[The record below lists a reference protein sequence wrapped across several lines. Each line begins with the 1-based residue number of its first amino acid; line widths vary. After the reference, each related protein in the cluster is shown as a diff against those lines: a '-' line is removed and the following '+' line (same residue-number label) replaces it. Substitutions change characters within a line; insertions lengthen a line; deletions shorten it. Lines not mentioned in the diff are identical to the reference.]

1 MSASYPNPLNDEVFL
16 FGASCAPYAKGLDWP
31 MEEWDRDL
39 ATMKR
44 LNFNTVRIFAPWDRI
59 EPVEGEFDFHKQD
72 HLFDL
77 AEKHG
82 IGVVLNFGGLFWNL
96 CGLYPPAY
104 LLKDARC
111 QTLMNTP
118 EAPTHSITP
127 QRIICSDDPVFRSHA
142 FRFLEQTVRRYAGR
156 ESLAAW
162 MIWNEPQSMFCYC
175 PHTQVKF
182 RRWLERKY
190 GTIEKLK
197 AVWSTEYPVTHTCW
211 EDITAPAYACGLPI
225 WFDWVRFNQFR
236 LYDTMSEIT
245 QMVRRIDPS
254 GRPTTSNFVY
264 HMAATEGPLSTPRY
278 GLDIGRAGEALTMM
292 GVSCYTVEHLHDLG
306 PGYLTAYKLSR
317 LRSASQDVNRR
328 MLVLETGVGP
338 NKRMITRAQR
348 LMTFWHLIAHN
359 AKSIILWNYRSR
371 AGDSQVALFHLM
383 KWDGSPSS
391 RAEYMGEFSGM
402 LQANARLINTVYP
415 ERQAAILTLEDQQI
429 QTEAIC
435 GDYYP
440 YTYVEAHDSRVGAYK
455 LLWDLQIPADCIA
468 ENNLDELPMYKLLL
482 IPMAENL
489 SPEVAGRIRQFVAN
503 GGTVIAEST
512 FGLRD
517 QDGRLQYRAPGFGL
531 DEVFGCWT
539 SDREGKET
547 APVIQCPDGQAKVCF
562 FWSEFELAGGTPAAR
577 YADGKIA
584 AVRHRHGKGSTLLV
598 GTEVFRQYQRN
609 PQQAM
614 TRLLQGEVLASGAQP
629 TATLTGQA
637 EDVEVA
643 RLSGPGGILYLVINH
658 AEESR
663 RFRLHLRD
671 EIAGC
676 RLVDLQTEDERDL
689 TEDLQL
695 AGKEVLALR
704 LEAAETRKPAPH
716 AMAGAGVA

>member
-1 MSASYPNPLNDEVFL
+1 MSASYRNQLNDDVFL

-39 ATMKR
+39 ATMKH

-59 EPVEGEFDFHKQD
+59 EAVEGEFDFHKQD
-72 HLFDL
+72 YLFDL
-77 AEKHG
+77 AEKHQ
-82 IGVVLNFGGLFWNL
+82 IKVILNLGGLFWNL

-104 LLKDARC
+104 LRKDERC

-118 EAPTHSITP
+118 ESPARAIAH
-127 QRIICSDDPVFRSHA
+127 QRIICSDDPVFRGQA
-142 FRFLEQTVRRYAGR
+142 FRFLEQTVRRYRRR
-156 ESLAAW
+156 ESLVAW

-175 PHTQVKF
+175 QHTQAGF
-182 RRWLERKY
+182 RKWLECRY
-190 GTIEKLK
+190 GSIGKLN
-197 AVWSTEYPVTHTCW
+197 AVWSTEYPVSNTCW
-211 EDITAPAYACGLPI
+211 EDIVAPASACGLPI

-236 LYDTMSEIT
+236 LYDSMSEIT
-245 QMVRRIDPS
+245 RLIQRIDHS

-278 GLDIGRAGEALTMM
+278 GLDVGRTGEALTMI

-317 LRSASQDVNRR
+317 LRSASQDVHRR
-328 MLVLETGVGP
+328 MLVLETGAGP

-359 AKSIILWNYRSR
+359 AKSIVLWNYRSR
-371 AGDSQVALFHLM
+371 VGDSQVGLFHLM
-383 KWDGSPSS
+383 KWDGAPSD
-391 RAEYMGEFSGM
+391 RAEYMADFSGM
-402 LQANARLINTVYP
+402 LQTNARFLNTVYP

-455 LLWDLQIPADCIA
+455 LLWDQQIPTDCIA
-468 ENNLDELPMYKLLL
+468 ENNLDELHLYKLLL

-489 SPEVAGRIRQFVAN
+489 SQEVADKVKQFVAD

-512 FGLRD
+512 FGFRD

-531 DEVFGCWT
+531 SEVFGGWT

-547 APVIQCPDGQAKVCF
+547 APQIVCPEGQAKAYF
-562 FWSEFELAGGTPAAR
+562 FWSAFELAGGIPAAH

-584 AVRHRHGKGSTLLV
+584 AVRHRYGKGSTLLV
-598 GTEVFRQYQRN
+598 GTEVFRQYQRD

-614 TRLLQGEVLASGAQP
+614 TRLLQREVLASGVIP
-629 TATLTGQA
+629 TASLDNNI
-637 EDVEVA
+637 ENIEVA
-643 RLSGPGGILYLVINH
+643 RLKGPGGILYLVINH
-658 AEESR
+658 NEDCC
-663 RFRLHLRD
+663 RFRLRLRD
-671 EIAGC
+671 KEAKF
-676 RLVDLQTEDERDL
+676 RLTDIRTECECNLTDEL
-689 TEDLQL
+689 VLE
-695 AGKEVLALR
+695 GKEVLAIR
-704 LEAAETRKPAPH
+704 LEAMDTDSASAFVMT
-716 AMAGAGVA
+716 